1 MNGNGRGGGIP
12 RPAFFKNKEEKIVA
26 SKSKQRKI
34 RNNEGTRVY
43 SKGDKKHK
51 CKGCSMYASTD
62 RRRLNRM
69 ASEW

>member
-1 MNGNGRGGGIP
+1 M
-12 RPAFFKNKEEKIVA
+12 A

-43 SKGDKKHK
+43 PKGDKKNK

>member
-1 MNGNGRGGGIP
+1 MSEFSRKGI
-12 RPAFFKNKEEKIVA
+12 IVA

-51 CKGCSMYASTD
+51 CKGCYMYCSTD
-62 RRRLNRM
+62 RRRLNKI
-69 ASEW
+69 EKDY

>member
-1 MNGNGRGGGIP
+1 MNKQGGI
-12 RPAFFKNKEEKIVA
+12 IVA

-51 CKGCSMYASTD
+51 CKGCFMYCSTD

-69 ASEW
+69 AAEG